1 MGVRPS
7 PFAPSRPFVRLKL
20 PVLKRFIFWDYRRAS
35 WQYDV
40 MVGIILIFVMLT
52 PRGWF
57 RDQPRTPL
65 VSSIAVL
72 PAEHGSSVYWVE
84 PELLAGLTKERQ
96 TQKLVGLLGNAMHRK
111 QVTVT
116 HVERIADSDG
126 ETKGYMV
133 FAKP

>member
-1 MGVRPS
+1 M
-7 PFAPSRPFVRLKL
+7 
-20 PVLKRFIFWDYRRAS
+20 LKRFIFWDYPRAS

-40 MVGIILIFVMLT
+40 MVGIILIFVLLT

-57 RDQPRTPL
+57 RDQPRTPR

-72 PAEHGSSVYWVE
+72 PSEHGSSVYWVE
-84 PELLAGLTKERQ
+84 PELIEGLSKDQQARKVAAVLQKFTKE
-96 TQKLVGLLGNAMHRK
+96 K
-111 QVTVT
+111 QVVVN
-116 HVERIADSDG
+116 HIEPIDDSEG

>member
-1 MGVRPS
+1 
-7 PFAPSRPFVRLKL
+7 
-20 PVLKRFIFWDYRRAS
+20 VLKRFIFWDYRRAS

-96 TQKLVGLLGNAMHRK
+96 TPCTGNK
-111 QVTVT
+111 
-116 HVERIADSDG
+116 
-126 ETKGYMV
+126 
-133 FAKP
+133 

>member
-1 MGVRPS
+1 
-7 PFAPSRPFVRLKL
+7 
-20 PVLKRFIFWDYRRAS
+20 VLKRFIFWDYPRAS

-40 MVGIILIFVMLT
+40 MVGIILIFIMLT
-52 PRGWF
+52 PRWWF

-65 VSSIAVL
+65 VSSVSVR
-72 PAEHGSSVYWVE
+72 PGEHGSNVYWVE
-84 PELLAGLTKERQ
+84 PELLAGIAKDQQE
-96 TQKLVGLLGNAMHRK
+96 QKLQALLKNFTHQK

-116 HVERIADSDG
+116 RVEPIADSDG

>member
-1 MGVRPS
+1 
-7 PFAPSRPFVRLKL
+7 
-20 PVLKRFIFWDYRRAS
+20 VLKRFIFWDYRRAS
-35 WQYDV
+35 WQYDI
-40 MVGIILIFVMLT
+40 MVAVILIFILLT

-65 VSSIAVL
+65 VSSVSVL
-72 PAEHGSSVYWVE
+72 PGEHGSIVYWVE
-84 PELLAGLTKERQ
+84 PELLADLSKDQ
-96 TQKLVGLLGNAMHRK
+96 QAQKLSELLGHLTHRK

-116 HVERIADSDG
+116 RVEPIADSDG

>member
-1 MGVRPS
+1 
-7 PFAPSRPFVRLKL
+7 
-20 PVLKRFIFWDYRRAS
+20 VLKRFIFWDYPRAS

-40 MVGIILIFVMLT
+40 MVGIIVAFIFLT

-57 RDQPRTPL
+57 RDQPRTPM

-72 PAEHGSSVYWVE
+72 PAEHGSNVFWVE
-84 PELLAGLTKERQ
+84 PELLADLPKDQ
-96 TQKLVGLLGNAMHRK
+96 QPQKLAELLKRFTHQK

-116 HVERIADSDG
+116 RVEPVADSDG
-126 ETKGYMV
+126 ETTGYMV

>member
-1 MGVRPS
+1 M
-7 PFAPSRPFVRLKL
+7 
-20 PVLKRFIFWDYRRAS
+20 LKRFILWDYRRAS

-40 MVGIILIFVMLT
+40 MVGIIVIFVLLT

-84 PELLAGLTKERQ
+84 PKLLSGLSKDQQ
-96 TQKLVGLLGNAMHRK
+96 TQEVLQLLRTFTHRK
-111 QVTVT
+111 QLVVDR
-116 HVERIADSDG
+116 VEPIADSDG

>member
-1 MGVRPS
+1 
-7 PFAPSRPFVRLKL
+7 
-20 PVLKRFIFWDYRRAS
+20 VLKRFIFWDYPRAS

-40 MVGIILIFVMLT
+40 IVGIILVFVLAT
-52 PRGWF
+52 PRAWF

-65 VSSIAVL
+65 ISSIAML
-72 PAEHGSSVYWVE
+72 PAEHGSNVYWIE
-84 PELLAGLTKERQ
+84 PELLADLPKDQQ
-96 TQKLVGLLGNAMHRK
+96 TQKVSELITKLTHQK

-116 HVERIADSDG
+116 RVETIADSDG

>member
-1 MGVRPS
+1 M
-7 PFAPSRPFVRLKL
+7 
-20 PVLKRFIFWDYRRAS
+20 LKRFILWDYPRAS

-40 MVGIILIFVMLT
+40 MVGVIVVFVMLT

-65 VSSIAVL
+65 VSSVSVL

-84 PELLAGLTKERQ
+84 PELLAGLSKDQQSQR
-96 TQKLVGLLGNAMHRK
+96 LSGLLKNLTHQK

-116 HVERIADSDG
+116 RVEPIADSDG

>member
-1 MGVRPS
+1 M
-7 PFAPSRPFVRLKL
+7 
-20 PVLKRFIFWDYRRAS
+20 LKRFIFWDYPRAS

-40 MVGIILIFVMLT
+40 MVAIIVVFVMLT

-65 VSSIAVL
+65 VSSVSVL

-84 PELLAGLTKERQ
+84 PELLANLAKDQ
-96 TQKLVGLLGNAMHRK
+96 QAQKLSELLKKFTHQK

-116 HVERIADSDG
+116 RVEPIADSDG

>member
-1 MGVRPS
+1 
-7 PFAPSRPFVRLKL
+7 
-20 PVLKRFIFWDYRRAS
+20 
-35 WQYDV
+35 

-72 PAEHGSSVYWVE
+72 PGEHGSNVYWVE
-84 PELLAGLTKERQ
+84 PELLADLSKDQ
-96 TQKLVGLLGNAMHRK
+96 QAQKLAELLRKVTHRK

-116 HVERIADSDG
+116 RVEPIADSDG

>member
-1 MGVRPS
+1 M
-7 PFAPSRPFVRLKL
+7 
-20 PVLKRFIFWDYRRAS
+20 LKRFIFWDYPRAS

-40 MVGIILIFVMLT
+40 MVGVILIFVLLT

-65 VSSIAVL
+65 VSSVSVL
-72 PAEHGSSVYWVE
+72 PGEHGSSVYWVE
-84 PELLAGLTKERQ
+84 PELLSGISKDQQA
-96 TQKLVGLLGNAMHRK
+96 QKLSELLMKFTHRK
-111 QVTVT
+111 QVNVT
-116 HVERIADSDG
+116 RVEPIPDSDG

>member
-1 MGVRPS
+1 M
-7 PFAPSRPFVRLKL
+7 
-20 PVLKRFIFWDYRRAS
+20 LKRFILWDYRRAS

-40 MVGIILIFVMLT
+40 MVGIILVFVLLT

-57 RDQPRTPL
+57 RDQPRTPH

-72 PAEHGSSVYWVE
+72 PSEDGSSVFWVE
-84 PELLAGLTKERQ
+84 PESLAGLSKDQQAQKVSHWLKDFTRRKE
-96 TQKLVGLLGNAMHRK
+96 LV
-111 QVTVT
+111 VTR
-116 HVERIADSDG
+116 VEPIADSEG

>member
-1 MGVRPS
+1 
-7 PFAPSRPFVRLKL
+7 
-20 PVLKRFIFWDYRRAS
+20 
-35 WQYDV
+35 
-40 MVGIILIFVMLT
+40 MVGIILIFIMLT
-52 PRGWF
+52 PRWWF

-72 PAEHGSSVYWVE
+72 PEEHGSSVYWVE
-84 PELLAGLTKERQ
+84 PELLADLSKEQ
-96 TQKLVGLLGNAMHRK
+96 QAQKLAELLRNVTHRK

-116 HVERIADSDG
+116 RVEPIADSDG

>member
-1 MGVRPS
+1 
-7 PFAPSRPFVRLKL
+7 
-20 PVLKRFIFWDYRRAS
+20 VLKRFIFWDFPRAS

-40 MVGIILIFVMLT
+40 MVGIILIFIMLT

-65 VSSIAVL
+65 VSSVSVL
-72 PAEHGSSVYWVE
+72 QGEHGSSVYWVE
-84 PELLAGLTKERQ
+84 PELLADMTKDQ
-96 TQKLVGLLGNAMHRK
+96 QAQKLPALIRSLTHQK

-116 HVERIADSDG
+116 RVEPIADSDG

>member
-1 MGVRPS
+1 M
-7 PFAPSRPFVRLKL
+7 
-20 PVLKRFIFWDYRRAS
+20 LKRFIFWDYPRAS

-40 MVGIILIFVMLT
+40 MVGIILVFIMLT

-72 PAEHGSSVYWVE
+72 PGEHGSSVYWVE
-84 PELLAGLTKERQ
+84 PELLAGLSKDQ
-96 TQKLVGLLGNAMHRK
+96 QAQKLAGLLRN
-111 QVTVT
+111 VT
-116 HVERIADSDG
+116 HKKEVAVTRVEPIADSDG

>member
-1 MGVRPS
+1 
-7 PFAPSRPFVRLKL
+7 
-20 PVLKRFIFWDYRRAS
+20 VLKRFILWDYPRAS

-40 MVGIILIFVMLT
+40 MVGIILIFVVLT

-65 VSSIAVL
+65 VSSVSVL

-84 PELLAGLTKERQ
+84 PELLANLSKEQQNEKLTQLLKNYTRGKE
-96 TQKLVGLLGNAMHRK
+96 LH
-111 QVTVT
+111 VTR
-116 HVERIADSDG
+116 VEPITDSDG

>member
-1 MGVRPS
+1 
-7 PFAPSRPFVRLKL
+7 
-20 PVLKRFIFWDYRRAS
+20 VLKRFIFWDYRRAS

-84 PELLAGLTKERQ
+84 PELLAGLTKEQQ

-116 HVERIADSDG
+116 HVEPIADSDG
-126 ETKGYMV
+126 ETEGYMV

>member
-1 MGVRPS
+1 M
-7 PFAPSRPFVRLKL
+7 
-20 PVLKRFIFWDYRRAS
+20 LKRFIFWDYRRAS

-57 RDQPRTPL
+57 RDQPRTPR

-72 PAEHGSSVYWVE
+72 PGEHGSSVYWVE
-84 PELLAGLTKERQ
+84 PELLADLSKDQRD
-96 TQKLVGLLGNAMHRK
+96 QKLAELLKNVTHKKA
-111 QVTVT
+111 VTVT
-116 HVERIADSDG
+116 RVEPIADSDG

>member
-1 MGVRPS
+1 
-7 PFAPSRPFVRLKL
+7 
-20 PVLKRFIFWDYRRAS
+20 VLKRFIFWDYPRAS

-40 MVGIILIFVMLT
+40 IVGVIVIFVMLT

-65 VSSIAVL
+65 VSSVSVL
-72 PAEHGSSVYWVE
+72 PAEPGSSVYWVE
-84 PELLAGLTKERQ
+84 PELLADLSKDQQAQKVADLLRKFTHRQ
-96 TQKLVGLLGNAMHRK
+96 

-116 HVERIADSDG
+116 RVEPIADSDG

>member
-1 MGVRPS
+1 M
-7 PFAPSRPFVRLKL
+7 
-20 PVLKRFIFWDYRRAS
+20 LKRFIFWDYPRAS

-40 MVGIILIFVMLT
+40 MVGIILIFIMLT
-52 PRGWF
+52 PRWWF

-72 PAEHGSSVYWVE
+72 PEEHGSSVYWVE
-84 PELLAGLTKERQ
+84 PELLADLSKEQ
-96 TQKLVGLLGNAMHRK
+96 QAQKLEELLRNVTHRK

-116 HVERIADSDG
+116 RVEPIADSDG

>member
-1 MGVRPS
+1 M
-7 PFAPSRPFVRLKL
+7 
-20 PVLKRFIFWDYRRAS
+20 LKRFIFWDYPRAS

-40 MVGIILIFVMLT
+40 MVGIIVLFIFLT

-72 PAEHGSSVYWVE
+72 PSEHGNNVYWVE
-84 PELLAGLTKERQ
+84 PELLADVAKDQQ
-96 TQKLVGLLGNAMHRK
+96 TQKLSALLKSFTRLK
-111 QVTVT
+111 QITVT
-116 HVERIADSDG
+116 RVEPIADSDG